1 MFLANKKN
9 KNKKGPLSS
18 VQSRAKPN
26 QTPTE
31 PKARGQSLAAPTALP
46 TSEPQSKWGWEKSWA
61 KEILRLAIIH
71 GDITDKH
78 TYDEIHVW
86 HPEVEKTDRTKL
98 GGRVRGLRAQLA
110 EDDKAA
116 KEDDLALQHDRKLF
130 PIRETNYRGEPRWP
144 GSVAERLLKQD
155 IKEGKHLA
163 MAPLAFYDSRDEYK
177 LYSTDVIRAHIYQE
191 VKLQKYY
198 LYRNDAK
205 EKSLLKFN
213 K

>member
-1 MFLANKKN
+1 MFLASKKN

-18 VQSRAKPN
+18 VQSRATAN
-26 QTPTE
+26 QTPSE
-31 PKARGQSLAAPTALP
+31 PKARGQSLAPPTALP
-46 TSEPQSKWGWEKSWA
+46 TSEPQAKWRWEKSWA

-86 HPEVEKTDRTKL
+86 HPEVEKTDRSKL
-98 GGRVRGLRAQLA
+98 GGRMRGLRAQIA
-110 EDDKAA
+110 ADDEAA

-130 PIRETNYRGEPRWP
+130 PICKSNCRGEPRWP
-144 GSVAERLLKQD
+144 GSIAERLLKQD
-155 IKEGKHLA
+155 IKAGKHLT
-163 MAPLAFYDSRDEYK
+163 MTPMDFYASRDEYK
-177 LYSTDVIRAHIYQE
+177 LYSNDVIRSHICQE

-198 LYRNDAK
+198 SCRNDAK

-213 K
+213 T